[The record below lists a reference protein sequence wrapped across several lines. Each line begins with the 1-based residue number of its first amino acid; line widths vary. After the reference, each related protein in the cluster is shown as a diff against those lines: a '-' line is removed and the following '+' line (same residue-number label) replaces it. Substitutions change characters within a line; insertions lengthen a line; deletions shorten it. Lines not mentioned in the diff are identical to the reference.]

1 LEINVP
7 MIAYKFYVREF
18 QMKRSTYFLAFLTV
32 VLLLLSAGSAVKA
45 DVIDPKIGLGGGGSC
60 GETRTQE
67 SLNQDF
73 TLGSDQLGCIVD
85 FNNATGSTLFSLTI
99 TINTAFS
106 GDLSCIID
114 LSQPG
119 NGGTSPF
126 SFAQK
131 TAPNAC
137 TFSGGP
143 ITPDDAVEA
152 GSLYGVQ
159 FGYPDELFQT
169 CDSNGVCTP
178 LESLSLTLAGATPE
192 PGSMVLIGTGLAALV
207 ARKKKLWAN
216 RTPS

>member
-1 LEINVP
+1 
-7 MIAYKFYVREF
+7 
-18 QMKRSTYFLAFLTV
+18 MKRSTYFLAFLTV
-32 VLLLLSAGSAVKA
+32 ALLFLSTGSVVKA

-60 GETRTQE
+60 GDTQSEE
-67 SLNQDF
+67 SLNQSF
-73 TLGSDQLGCIVD
+73 TLGSGQLGCIVD

-143 ITPDDAVEA
+143 ITPDAVEA
-152 GSLYGVQ
+152 GSTYGVQ
-159 FGYPDELFQT
+159 FGYGPDELFQT
-169 CDSNGVCTP
+169 CDSNNNCT
-178 LESLSLTLAGATPE
+178 LLNSLDVGFAGATPE
-192 PGSMVLIGTGLAALV
+192 PGCMVLIGTGLAAMV
-207 ARKKKLWAN
+207 ARRKKLWGGRPGSA
-216 RTPS
+216 S